1 MKSAWRAILKRYK
14 LETKGQRVGKEDF
27 PGLIA
32 KLWDTSFTP
41 QQCKGG
47 FRGAGL
53 IPFSCEHVL
62 QKLAPSA
69 VTVHH
74 NTENEPDDRQA
85 TTKITCTSCGHQMA
99 ATPVLKTRIVSYFS
113 GMLDVRT
120 DGPKIRKWNNL
131 KVGVGEV
138 ITSDEFVDL
147 LEEQKASKEAEKKQK
162 KGKKDNR
169 KEGEI
174 SLNVRIAKMPR
185 RLSQMLNEIYIHQ
198 HNILNLPWFPTVD
211 ENISQ
216 ECGTKR
222 AKS

>member
-1 MKSAWRAILKRYK
+1 MLGGQSSRARYK

-47 FRGAGL
+47 FRGADL

-62 QKLAPSA
+62 QKLAQSA
-69 VTVHH
+69 VAVHH
-74 NTENEPDDRQA
+74 NSENEPDVRQA

-99 ATPVLKTRIVSYFS
+99 ATPVLKTHIVSYFS

-120 DGPKIRKWNNL
+120 DGPKIGKRNNL
-131 KVGVGEV
+131 KVQVEGEV

-162 KGKKDNR
+162 KGKKRQQKGGENQPKRQDCQDAE
-169 KEGEI
+169 EG
-174 SLNVRIAKMPR
+174 
-185 RLSQMLNEIYIHQ
+185 
-198 HNILNLPWFPTVD
+198 
-211 ENISQ
+211 
-216 ECGTKR
+216 
-222 AKS
+222 KSNAQ

>member
-1 MKSAWRAILKRYK
+1 MDSANFLSWFTKLFLPAVSYLTETAAVLLFLDGHHSQISLELIRRAHGSDVLFLSLPTNTTHLLQPLDVGVFGPMKSAWRAILKRYK

-41 QQCKGG
+41 QQCKGD

-85 TTKITCTSCGHQMA
+85 TTKITCTSCGHQMV

-113 GMLDVRT
+113 EMR
-120 DGPKIRKWNNL
+120 
-131 KVGVGEV
+131 VGCSVSVDHFQYHKRSGDS
-138 ITSDEFVDL
+138 SDIL
-147 LEEQKASKEAEKKQK
+147 CKY
-162 KGKKDNR
+162 
-169 KEGEI
+169 EI
-174 SLNVRIAKMPR
+174 
-185 RLSQMLNEIYIHQ
+185 Q
-198 HNILNLPWFPTVD
+198 
-211 ENISQ
+211 
-216 ECGTKR
+216 
-222 AKS
+222 

>member
-14 LETKGQRVGKEDF
+14 LETKGQRVGKEVF
-27 PGLIA
+27 SSLIA
-32 KLWDTSFTP
+32 KLWDTYFTP

-47 FRGAGL
+47 FCGTGL

-69 VTVHH
+69 VAVHH
-74 NTENEPDDRQA
+74 DPENEPDDRRT

-113 GMLDVRT
+113 GILDVWT
-120 DGPKIRKWNNL
+120 DRPKIGKRNNL
-131 KVGVGEV
+131 KVRVEGEV

-162 KGKKDNR
+162 KGKKRQQKGGSNQPECEDCQDAE
-169 KEGEI
+169 EG
-174 SLNVRIAKMPR
+174 
-185 RLSQMLNEIYIHQ
+185 
-198 HNILNLPWFPTVD
+198 
-211 ENISQ
+211 
-216 ECGTKR
+216 
-222 AKS
+222 KSNAQ